1 VTNNPA
7 RNFLITIILLIGVLA
22 GITWVN
28 YRFSVQNPGGND
40 FLARW
45 VGANKW
51 LLEGLSPYDDRVS
64 LETQELIYG
73 HPADPEAGEDK
84 NHFIY
89 PMYSMVFFGPFGLL
103 DYTIARAIWMTILE
117 VAAVALVWIS
127 LRVANWRTSFWMTAF
142 LVLFSLIWYHG
153 ARTIILGQFAV
164 INAFMIALAIYLIRN
179 EQDFS
184 AGVLLA
190 LSTIKPQMVYLL
202 VPFVFIWAYSVR
214 RFRILSGFLV
224 TFAILM
230 VVTLALVPNWPMAM
244 IAQMLDYPTY
254 TTTISPLAVIAGRS
268 PGIQPLF
275 GQVLHAIAYI
285 YVLAQWLFSYGKDE
299 RWFEW
304 TALMTLVITHLVAY
318 RTATTNYLVLL
329 PALFLVFRVTEQR
342 WQGVGRV
349 MTLAVLLALGA
360 GLWGLFIVTV
370 TGNIEGPIMYLP
382 VPFLCLFGLWWVR
395 WWALR
400 PPRLMLEEFSR
411 RLG

>member
-1 VTNNPA
+1 MNNPA
-7 RNFLITIILLIGVLA
+7 RNFLITLVLLAGALA

-28 YRFSVQNPGGND
+28 YRFSLQNPGGND

-51 LLEGLSPYDDRVS
+51 LLEGLSPYDERVS

-73 HPADPEAGEDK
+73 HPADTEIGEDK

-89 PMYSMVFFGPFGLL
+89 PMYSMIFFGPFGLL

-127 LRVANWRTSFWMTAF
+127 LRFAQWKTSFGMTAL

-153 ARTIILGQFAV
+153 ARTIVLGQFAV
-164 INAFMIALAIYLIRN
+164 INAILIILGLYLIRR
-179 EQDFS
+179 EQDFG

-214 RFRILSGFLV
+214 RFRILSGFLS

-230 VVTLALVPNWPMAM
+230 VVTLALVPNWPLAM
-244 IAQMLDYPTY
+244 LAQMLDYPTY
-254 TTTISPLAVIAGRS
+254 TTTVSPLAVIAGRS

-275 GQVLHAIAYI
+275 GQVLHGIAYVYLI
-285 YVLAQWLFSYGKDE
+285 AQWIYAWGKDE
-299 RWFEW
+299 RRFEW
-304 TALMTLVITHLVAY
+304 AALMTLVITHLVAY
-318 RTATTNYLVLL
+318 RTATTNYLVLI
-329 PALFLVFRVTEQR
+329 PALFLIFRVTEQR
-342 WQGVGRV
+342 WKGVGRV
-349 MTLAVLLALGA
+349 FTLAVLLALGV
-360 GLWGLFIVTV
+360 GLWWLFLVSV
-370 TGNIEGPIMYLP
+370 QGNIEGPIMYLP
-382 VPFLCLFGLWWVR
+382 VPFLCLLGLWWVR
-395 WWALR
+395 WWAVR
-400 PPRLMLEEFSR
+400 PPRLLLEEFSS